1 MLGSDQFSQLRRCQT
16 SRPLKGQTTTTTLM
30 LLVQESEL
38 GQESLSRSFQLLAA
52 ST

>member
-1 MLGSDQFSQLRRCQT
+1 
-16 SRPLKGQTTTTTLM
+16 LKGQTTTTTLM

-38 GQESLSRSFQLLAA
+38 RESLSRSFQPLAA